1 MLVLAPDEHL
11 ASAIQAALLE
21 AARGAQVEIAR
32 NLEEAQRVV
41 VELRPDLFVLDVD
54 ATYDLGQEFLYDLRT
69 SHPRARAIV
78 LTAVHLASQ
87 REQAA
92 GLGAIHFLE
101 KPFPHSD
108 FVDLVGALLHM
119 GEEEGEKFQ
128 GTLSDLHIADIVQL
142 KCMSGATSVLEFT
155 GPRGEKA
162 RVFFENGQV
171 RHAVAP
177 GKQGI
182 EAFNEIVNWKGGMI
196 SEVAGAAESP
206 RTVDLDWQLLLMEA
220 VRKIDE
226 TAEADA
232 ATEAAAAE
240 KPPVA
245 RKILVIDDSV
255 MLLSFVKEILE
266 EANYDVVAAATAEEG
281 LSAAAADTPHL
292 ILLDYV
298 LPDMKGD
305 EVLGRLLEQPATAH
319 VPVVYMSGFGTDLP
333 SDPKQSANVI
343 GSLHKPFTSELLLKT
358 VANFMPK
365 DGTETPTS
373 APIEAEP
380 AAAQGWSSMDETDS
394 AAGDESAPAQG
405 WASMKESELAPAAEL
420 ESAIQSFPSP
430 ETAGMIGAA
439 EQIDESAAEPEVAQI
454 EAAVGGAEESWWE
467 APRTPEPWA
476 NAPSAMV
483 ASEFAPPAPFL
494 ASMENGAL
502 DIPADT
508 GNAYFCGDTSF
519 FSLNWALHTI
529 AAQRLTGTLRC
540 FWNREPVE
548 VLARDGQIVLATAR
562 DPELY
567 CPEAPITLVNIDEA
581 RTEHARQQQRE
592 SGRPLFVSL
601 AQEGLILREPAMQL
615 VQHYGQKLF
624 AMLWAAPRVRIMFE
638 QSELPAYAQEIPS
651 EEDVDHWSLGTLRF
665 IQFAELGNKAD
676 YDPASIPAYTRD
688 GFERVQRLRL
698 TVAEAQ
704 FASQFNGVRSIAQI
718 AKNLRLDLKFARL
731 TLFRFLALEI
741 VECWPP
747 AVAGAKEEKR
757 GVFGRMF
764 GG

>member
-1 MLVLAPDEHL
+1 
-11 ASAIQAALLE
+11 
-21 AARGAQVEIAR
+21 
-32 NLEEAQRVV
+32 
-41 VELRPDLFVLDVD
+41 
-54 ATYDLGQEFLYDLRT
+54 
-69 SHPRARAIV
+69 
-78 LTAVHLASQ
+78 
-87 REQAA
+87 
-92 GLGAIHFLE
+92 
-101 KPFPHSD
+101 
-108 FVDLVGALLHM
+108 
-119 GEEEGEKFQ
+119 
-128 GTLSDLHIADIVQL
+128 
-142 KCMSGATSVLEFT
+142 
-155 GPRGEKA
+155 
-162 RVFFENGQV
+162 
-171 RHAVAP
+171 
-177 GKQGI
+177 
-182 EAFNEIVNWKGGMI
+182 
-196 SEVAGAAESP
+196 
-206 RTVDLDWQLLLMEA
+206 
-220 VRKIDE
+220 
-226 TAEADA
+226 
-232 ATEAAAAE
+232 
-240 KPPVA
+240 
-245 RKILVIDDSV
+245 
-255 MLLSFVKEILE
+255 
-266 EANYDVVAAATAEEG
+266 
-281 LSAAAADTPHL
+281 
-292 ILLDYV
+292 
-298 LPDMKGD
+298 
-305 EVLGRLLEQPATAH
+305 
-319 VPVVYMSGFGTDLP
+319 
-333 SDPKQSANVI
+333 
-343 GSLHKPFTSELLLKT
+343 
-358 VANFMPK
+358 
-365 DGTETPTS
+365 
-373 APIEAEP
+373 
-380 AAAQGWSSMDETDS
+380 
-394 AAGDESAPAQG
+394 
-405 WASMKESELAPAAEL
+405 MKEPELAPAAEL
-420 ESAIQSFPSP
+420 ESATQSFPSA

-439 EQIDESAAEPEVAQI
+439 EQMDESAAEPEVAQI

-483 ASEFAPPAPFL
+483 ASEFAPPAPFV
-494 ASMENGAL
+494 ASMENGAQ